1 MQTFKKVLNG
11 KGLLT
16 ASIAMLSGHAMA
28 EVAGRVTF
36 VSGNAIASGA
46 DGNSRVLKR
55 GDIINGGDRITTR
68 AGRLQ
73 LRFTDGGF
81 VSLQP
86 DTVFGVDEYLYT
98 NRKPEETSLFFSLV
112 QGGMRTITGAIGK
125 VNKKSYQV
133 RTPVATIGIRGTEYL
148 AQVGERG
155 LIVSVGKG
163 LVNVANA
170 GGDIT
175 AGARQNVRVSG
186 SNAAPELSEEKVELL
201 STRAN
206 GSEESQEEEEESR
219 RENRTVTVADVQ
231 NSRGDYLFL
240 FTTKDSLADS
250 LPPPATPNY
259 TLVSPVGNY
268 SNGSGRLYAN
278 FDQNG
283 SATGTIGGLLKT
295 YDYYTSSGFPV
306 TTATFD
312 SGTLQVTNSG
322 TIGALSWGEF
332 TNGSPSVNNLFWDA
346 ANPLELSDTQ
356 YLPYLIGVPTEKLL
370 SKGFAT
376 YTLQGATPARD
387 INSGAVGKVDS
398 FVMRVNLDYAALDA
412 RLKLT
417 MADNSYTVSTLQSIG
432 IGSGT
437 EVVAIN
443 GSGSS
448 NSFSIYDYQLGIT
461 DSNGACASSGAC
473 SASIDG
479 FFAGLGG
486 RQIGAS
492 YSLTDSLS
500 SANIQGVAALGLST
514 LNANAPY
521 LPDSSA
527 GVSYLVRSP
536 AGLAYSLVSGT
547 PAYASFDR
555 DGSLTGTIGGLTSLY
570 FSTYGGSPTFTSSFG
585 SFESGTLQ
593 VSNSGTIS
601 ALTWGELTNGEA
613 SGNSIFQCYDGCPIT
628 LPLAST
634 EFVPYILGAYP
645 NGNLGKGSAVYTLQG
660 KTPARDS
667 YFGRVGTLDNFTI
680 KVNLDFASVEAGFRV
695 SLPAASVPS
704 ELPGGLLALP
714 ANSYTAQTNGPVAI
728 LDLGTAAAFSLYSY
742 QMQVSDTAGTC
753 NASAGSSS
761 CYASIDAFFAG
772 DASQQIGASYTL
784 DAYGINEG
792 ANISGVAALGL
803 STYNPVSV
811 LASGPHYSLAFAAP
825 QYTGVAGGFVDK
837 SLTVNFDAAQLMT
850 TATGYDPATF
860 TYDATI
866 MDRQSAQAAD
876 AGQVGALKWG
886 RWYTTSATPTSVIAD
901 TSPVQIASNES
912 LHYIVGPMTQPNIFA
927 GVVSAYGENATA
939 TYTYQGGS
947 FATGNDG
954 SLGTVTAGSTL
965 TMTFSN
971 VNPTLALDV
980 GINMQSGNDY
990 QIGGMAQ
997 LGLDASVSKFATN
1010 AANPASCAIAA
1021 GSGGCSATVSGF
1033 FAGQQAQQIGLGYRV
1048 DDGSRVV
1055 NGAAAFGRGEI
1066 TPDSTTIPF

>member
-28 EVAGRVTF
+28 EVAGRVSF
-36 VSGNAIASGA
+36 VSGDARVTAA
-46 DGNSRVLKR
+46 DGNSRALQR
-55 GDIINGGDRITTR
+55 GEAINGGDRITTR
-68 AGRLQ
+68 AGRVQ
-73 LRFTDGGF
+73 IRFTDGGF

-86 DTVFGVDEYLYT
+86 NTVFGVDEYLYT

-163 LVNVANA
+163 LVNVANG

-175 AGARQNVRVSG
+175 AGARQNIRVSG
-186 SNAAPELSEEKVELL
+186 RDATPVLTEEKVELL
-201 STRAN
+201 STRSSGREAR
-206 GSEESQEEEEESR
+206 QDEEESR
-219 RENRTVTVADVQ
+219 DRRTVTIADVQ
-231 NSRGDYLFL
+231 NNRGDYLFL

-250 LPPPATPNY
+250 VPPDGPEY
-259 TLVSPVGNY
+259 TLLSPSSY
-268 SNGSGRLYAN
+268 YYGSRFYAD

-283 SATGTIGGLLKT
+283 SVTGTTGGLLKA
-295 YDYYTSSGFPV
+295 YQEYTSSSSPV
-306 TTATFD
+306 SYTMFD

-332 TNGSPSVNNLFWDA
+332 TNGDAATNNLFIN
-346 ANPLELSDTQ
+346 NPLSLSDTQ
-356 YLPYLIGVPTEKLL
+356 YLPYVVGAPSAKLL
-370 SKGFAT
+370 PKGFAT

-387 INSGAVGKVDS
+387 VNSGAVGTVDS
-398 FVMRVNLDYAALDA
+398 FVIKVNLDLAALDA

-417 MADNSYTVSTLQSIG
+417 MPDNSYTVSTLQSIG
-432 IGSGT
+432 LGSGGI
-437 EVVAIN
+437 AN
-443 GSGSS
+443 FALDGSGSS
-448 NSFSIYDYQLGIT
+448 NGFSIYDYQLGVT
-461 DSNGACASSGAC
+461 DSNGACASSGSC
-473 SASIDG
+473 SASIEG

-486 RQIGAS
+486 SQIGTS
-492 YSLTDSLS
+492 YSLNNSLS
-500 SANIQGVAALGLST
+500 NASIQGVAALGLSA
-514 LNANAPY
+514 LSANAPY

-527 GVSYLVRSP
+527 GVDYLVASP
-536 AGLAYSLVSGT
+536 AGLNYGLSNGT

-555 DGSLTGTIGGLTSLY
+555 DGSLTGTIGGLTSLF
-570 FSTYGGSPTFTSSFG
+570 FSTYAGSPSFTSSFG

-593 VSNSGTIS
+593 VTNSGTIS

-613 SGNSIFQCYDGCPIT
+613 SSNSIFQCYDGCPIT

-660 KTPARDS
+660 RTPARDS
-667 YFGRVGTLDNFTI
+667 YYGRVGTLDNFTI

-695 SLPAASVPS
+695 SLPATSVASDV
-704 ELPGGLLALP
+704 PGGLLALP

-728 LDLGTAAAFSLYSY
+728 LNLGTAAAFSLFPY
-742 QMQVSDTAGTC
+742 QMQVTDTAGTC
-753 NASAGSSS
+753 NAIAGSSS

-784 DAYGINEG
+784 DAYGING
-792 ANISGVAALGL
+792 AANISGVAALGL
-803 STYNPVSV
+803 STYNPDSV

-825 QYTGVAGGFVDK
+825 QYTGVAGGFVDQ

-850 TATGYDPATF
+850 TATGFDPATS
-860 TYDATI
+860 TYDFTI
-866 MDRQSAQAAD
+866 MDRQNAQAAD

-886 RWYTTSATPTSVIAD
+886 RWYSPAANPATVIAG
-901 TSPVQIASNES
+901 TSPVQVGGNES
-912 LHYIVGPMTQPNIFA
+912 LHYIVGPMTQPAIFA

-947 FATGNDG
+947 FATGSDG
-954 SLGTVTAGSTL
+954 TLGSVTAGSTL
-965 TMTFSN
+965 TMTFSS

-980 GINMQSGNDY
+980 GIDMQSGNDY
-990 QIGGMAQ
+990 QIGGVAQ
-997 LGLDASVSKFATN
+997 LGLDATASKF
-1010 AANPASCAIAA
+1010 SAIA
-1021 GSGGCSATVSGF
+1021 GSGASCGIAGGSTGCSAMISGF

-1055 NGAAAFGRGEI
+1055 NGAAAFGRGDI
-1066 TPDSTTIPF
+1066 ASPVLLP

>member
-28 EVAGRVTF
+28 EVAGRVSF
-36 VSGNAIASGA
+36 VSGDARVTAA
-46 DGNSRVLKR
+46 DGNSRALQR
-55 GDIINGGDRITTR
+55 GEAINGGDRITTR
-68 AGRLQ
+68 AGRVQ
-73 LRFTDGGF
+73 IRFTDGGF

-86 DTVFGVDEYLYT
+86 NTVFGVDEYLYT

-163 LVNVANA
+163 LVNVANG

-175 AGARQNVRVSG
+175 AGARQNIRVTGRDAS
-186 SNAAPELSEEKVELL
+186 PVLTEEKVELL
-201 STRAN
+201 STRSS
-206 GSEESQEEEEESR
+206 GREKSEDEEESR
-219 RENRTVTVADVQ
+219 DRRTVTIADVQ
-231 NSRGDYLFL
+231 NNRGDYLFL

-250 LPPPATPNY
+250 VPPAGPEY
-259 TLVSPVGNY
+259 TLLSPGGFTY
-268 SNGSGRLYAN
+268 GSRFFAD

-283 SATGTIGGLLKT
+283 SESGTTGGLLEL
-295 YDYYTSSGFPV
+295 YPSSDS
-306 TTATFD
+306 TLTNHAFD

-332 TNGSPSVNNLFWDA
+332 TNGDATTNNVFVNN
-346 ANPLELSDTQ
+346 PLSLSDTQ
-356 YLPYLIGVPTEKLL
+356 YLPYVIGAPSEKLL
-370 SKGFAT
+370 PKGFAT

-387 INSGAVGKVDS
+387 VNSGAVGTVDS
-398 FVMRVNLDYAALDA
+398 FVIKVNLDLAALDA

-417 MADNSYTVSTLQSIG
+417 MPDNSYTVSTLQSIG
-432 IGSGT
+432 LNSGGI
-437 EVVAIN
+437 AN
-443 GSGSS
+443 FALAGSGS
-448 NSFSIYDYQLGIT
+448 NNGFSIYDYQLGVT

-473 SASIDG
+473 SASIEG

-486 RQIGAS
+486 SQIGTS
-492 YSLTDSLS
+492 YSLNNSLS
-500 SANIQGVAALGLST
+500 NANIQGVAALGLSG
-514 LNANAPY
+514 LSANAPY

-527 GVSYLVRSP
+527 GVDYLVASP
-536 AGLAYSLVSGT
+536 DGLNYGLRDGT

-555 DGSLTGTIGGLTSLY
+555 DGSLTGTIGGLASLY
-570 FSTYGGSPTFTSSFG
+570 FSTYAGSPSFTSSFG
-585 SFESGTLQ
+585 SFDSGTLQ
-593 VSNSGTIS
+593 VTNSGTIS

-613 SGNSIFQCYDGCPIT
+613 SSNSIFQCYDGCPT
-628 LPLAST
+628 TPLSLAST
-634 EFVPYILGAYP
+634 QFVPYILGAYP

-667 YFGRVGTLDNFTI
+667 YYGRVGTLDNFTI

-695 SLPAASVPS
+695 SLPATSVASDV
-704 ELPGGLLALP
+704 PGGLLALP

-728 LDLGTAAAFSLYSY
+728 LNLGTAANFSLYS
-742 QMQVSDTAGTC
+742 MQVTDTAGTC
-753 NASAGSSS
+753 NAIAGSSS

-784 DAYGINEG
+784 DGFG
-792 ANISGVAALGL
+792 TTPVSLSGVAALGL
-803 STYNPVSV
+803 SIYNPDSV

-825 QYTGVAGGFVDK
+825 QYTGVAGGFVDQ

-850 TATGYDPATF
+850 TATGFDPATS
-860 TYDATI
+860 TYDVTI
-866 MDRQSAQAAD
+866 MDRQNAQAAD

-886 RWYTTSATPTSVIAD
+886 RWYSAAANPATVTAN
-901 TSPVQIASNES
+901 TSPVQVGGYES
-912 LHYIVGPMTQPNIFA
+912 LHYIVGPMTQPAIFA

-947 FATGNDG
+947 FATGSDG
-954 SLGTVTAGSTL
+954 ILGSVTPGSTL
-965 TMTFSN
+965 TMTFSS

-980 GINMQSGNDY
+980 GIDMQSGNDY
-990 QIGGMAQ
+990 QIGGVAQ
-997 LGLDASVSKFATN
+997 LGLDATASKFSAISGSG
-1010 AANPASCAIAA
+1010 ASCGIAG
-1021 GSGGCSATVSGF
+1021 GSTSCSAMISGF
-1033 FAGQQAQQIGLGYRV
+1033 FAGQQAQQVGLGYRV

-1055 NGAAAFGRGEI
+1055 NGAAAFGRGDI
-1066 TPDSTTIPF
+1066 ASPVLLP